1 MIQRITYTNMPG
13 KAALNI
19 DPRTYTTRTRV
30 GEGHPSH
37 SAIPAHTPPISPSL
51 DRLRMFLWFK
61 VILLTE
67 LLQISC
73 PNLFTM
79 IYFLGR

>member
-19 DPRTYTTRTRV
+19 DARTYTTRTRV

-37 SAIPAHTPPISPSL
+37 SAIPAQTPAMILSL
-51 DRLRMFLWFK
+51 DLLRMFL
-61 VILLTE
+61 
-67 LLQISC
+67 
-73 PNLFTM
+73 
-79 IYFLGR
+79 